1 MNTSISTDDP
11 GLMLTTLLS
20 DYDVATEKYG
30 FSEEDLKNLVSIS
43 FSKYIFLK
51 KLEIRNNFL

>member
-43 FSKYIFLK
+43 FFKIYI
-51 KLEIRNNFL
+51 LEKARNTK